1 MRNATTSPIVR
12 TRKKYSI
19 RPELNEVFRPIKYA
33 APTHDSKMF
42 LDCCG
47 LVRQVLRD
55 LKLEFGFNVG
65 PWNQAY
71 LVRTC
76 GTRQKLRCV
85 EININ

>member
-1 MRNATTSPIVR
+1 MRCFA
-12 TRKKYSI
+12 
-19 RPELNEVFRPIKYA
+19 LL
-33 APTHDSKMF
+33 APTHNSKMF

-55 LKLEFGFNVG
+55 LKSEFGFNVG

-76 GTRQKLRCV
+76 VQLDGTIHAWR
-85 EININ
+85 